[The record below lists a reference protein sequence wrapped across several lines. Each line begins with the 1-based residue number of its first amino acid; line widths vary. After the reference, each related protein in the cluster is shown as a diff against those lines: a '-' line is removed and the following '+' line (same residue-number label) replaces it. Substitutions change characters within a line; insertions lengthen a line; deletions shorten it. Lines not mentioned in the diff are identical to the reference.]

1 MIAQWLAAGV
11 IDQGRFAPTD
21 QGVPQGGVISPVL
34 LNIALHGM
42 EHAAGVRYRRV
53 GVDGVDTMPG
63 SPVLVRY
70 ADDLIA
76 LCHSRDQAHEVKAAL
91 AEWLTPRGL
100 AFNDD
105 KTRIVSVD
113 DGFDFLGFNVRR
125 YPNGKL
131 LITPSADA
139 VRRLRARLRVE
150 MRAARGAN
158 VGAVLRAVNPIVRG
172 WSAYYRTVVS
182 SATFHRLDDHL
193 WKLAYKWATH
203 SHQNKPKRWIMS
215 RYFGRFNPARN
226 DHWVFGD
233 RDSGAYLRKFSWTRI
248 VRHQLVK
255 GTSSPDDPALADYW
269 AQRRRRGPPP
279 PMDGAD
285 LRLLKAQDGRCPL
298 CGGFL
303 LHADHEPQHPR
314 EWERW
319 IAVTRKAMSKHH
331 IVERVTP
338 TMSHELRLVHA
349 HCHRRV
355 VSDPALLSA
364 R

>member
-1 MIAQWLAAGV
+1 VLTGTLALHRASAAGR
-11 IDQGRFAPTD
+11 DHMLAPAQTATRVD
-21 QGVPQGGVISPVL
+21 VRPRR
-34 LNIALHGM
+34 AL
-42 EHAAGVRYRRV
+42 RTR
-53 GVDGVDTMPG
+53 
-63 SPVLVRY
+63 S
-70 ADDLIA
+70 LIA

-100 AFNDD
+100 TFNDD

-131 LITPSADA
+131 LITPSTTA
-139 VRRLRARLRVE
+139 VRRLRQRLRAE
-150 MRAARGAN
+150 MRASRGAN
-158 VGAVLRAVNPIVRG
+158 VGAVLRAINPIVRG
-172 WSAYYRTVVS
+172 WAAYYRTVVS

-255 GTSSPDDPALADYW
+255 GTSSPDDPTLTGYW
-269 AQRRRRGPPP
+269 AERRRKGPPADGRRRP
-279 PMDGAD
+279 TSTQDTGRALCVVRRVPTAHRPRTPTPTRVGTMDRGHTQGDEQTPHRRARHGTRSTSRP
-285 LRLLKAQDGRCPL
+285 RLLP
-298 CGGFL
+298 
-303 LHADHEPQHPR
+303 P
-314 EWERW
+314 
-319 IAVTRKAMSKHH
+319 S
-331 IVERVTP
+331 
-338 TMSHELRLVHA
+338 
-349 HCHRRV
+349 HRR
-355 VSDPALLSA
+355 
-364 R
+364 